1 MENNN
6 IKMYGKTIEDAI
18 NNIKRLSKNDIERKT
33 ITIVISKDGGRTIQK
48 RQIKKRLFKNVY
60 YDENLNVIVIYTYT
74 DNGITEKYFNPN
86 WIVNIY

>member
-33 ITIVISKDGGRTIQK
+33 IQ
-48 RQIKKRLFKNVY
+48 
-60 YDENLNVIVIYTYT
+60 
-74 DNGITEKYFNPN
+74 
-86 WIVNIY
+86 